1 MWKRL
6 ISFRYWGHVF
16 RRIGP
21 LLLSDKVPLWEKLMF
36 AVPAVVYC
44 VIPDVMP
51 FIPVDDIAVTLFL
64 MNFFTQ
70 RAERKYLKEASAA
83 TTT

>member
-21 LLLSDKVPLWEKLMF
+21 LLLSRKVPFWEKLLF
-36 AVPAVVYC
+36 GVPAIVYC
-44 VIPDVMP
+44 IVPDVMP

-64 MNFFTQ
+64 MNFFTA
-70 RAERKYLKEASAA
+70 RAERKYLQ
-83 TTT
+83 

>member
-6 ISFRYWGHVF
+6 ISFRYWGHVL

-21 LLLSDKVPLWEKLMF
+21 LLLSPKVPLREKLLF
-36 AVPAVVYC
+36 AVPAIVYC

-51 FIPVDDIAVTLFL
+51 LVPVDDIAVTLFL
-64 MNFFTQ
+64 MNWFTE
-70 RAERKYLKEASAA
+70 RAERKYLQ
-83 TTT
+83 